1 MTTYADGLSVKVEL
15 TEFTAQEIRSIG
27 LIADQRIV
35 QASPVDTGLFKNNW
49 LMSIGS
55 PSTEIVKDE
64 DLSGSKAIE
73 QARAVVMSYPLDA
86 LPDLWL
92 VNNLPYAARLNDGW
106 SEQAPSKFVEREI
119 AKAVAS
125 SGR

>member
-1 MTTYADGLSVKVEL
+1 MSYEASLSIKVEL
-15 TEFTAQEIRSIG
+15 VEDVALEIRNLGI
-27 LIADQRIV
+27 LIDQRIV
-35 QASPVDTGLFKNNW
+35 LASPVDTGNFRANW

-55 PSTEIVKDE
+55 PETRILSEQEALAANPVADAFDVALTYPKD
-64 DLSGSKAIE
+64 S
-73 QARAVVMSYPLDA
+73 

-119 AKAVAS
+119 AQAVNN
-125 SGR
+125 GR